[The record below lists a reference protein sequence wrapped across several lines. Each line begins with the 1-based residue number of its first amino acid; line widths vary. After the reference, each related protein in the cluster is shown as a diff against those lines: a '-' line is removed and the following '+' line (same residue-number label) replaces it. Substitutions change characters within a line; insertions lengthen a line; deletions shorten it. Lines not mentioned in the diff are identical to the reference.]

1 MYKYSEDQLIAHIY
15 ANIYALDGYSDME
28 KQAMFGAAQRVI
40 IENAKKLM
48 GNPQTMAK
56 IQNKVIGTA
65 ANLQSKMADP
75 AIMSALAGGSATQ
88 FATSAALKGIGSG
101 IQNLAPGKLT
111 SGLNTALGALT

>member
-15 ANIYALDGYSDME
+15 ANIYALDNYSDME
-28 KQAMFGAAQRVI
+28 KQAMFGAAQKVI
-40 IENAKKLM
+40 VENAKKLM

-75 AIMSALAGGSATQ
+75 AIMSALAGGSMSQ
-88 FATSAALKGIGSG
+88 LGTSLAFKGLGSG
-101 IQNLAPGKLT
+101 IQNLAPNKLT
-111 SGLNTALGALT
+111 SGINTAIGAFT